1 MKISATPL
9 FQRLRKRTPFSHY
22 ELELLIVTA
31 CARYKT
37 HHIAK
42 RHGRGTREIA
52 QPRSEVK
59 YIQRIAMELE
69 MNRLQIHDAA
79 KAYRQGYS
87 ILDHARR
94 HAEGRYLLKMDF
106 KDFFPSIGIG
116 AITHRLAMETEYS
129 EVERWILGRILTKFD
144 SQSGRFH
151 LAIGAPSSPLVSN
164 FVLHEF
170 DSVIDKFCSSREVRY
185 TRYADDLAFSTMER
199 DVLRTVEVQVKDELS
214 RLSYLGL
221 TVNEEKTVHVSRK
234 HRRSL
239 VGLTLTNEGEASV
252 GRRMKR
258 EFRLLL
264 HKASTG
270 NLPADQYATLRGR
283 LAFAH
288 AIDGDAV
295 QMLLKRYGFNNI
307 CEVQSTETSRCD

>member
-1 MKISATPL
+1 MKMAATPL
-9 FQRLRKRTPFSHY
+9 FERLRKRTPFSKY

-59 YIQRIAMELE
+59 YLQRLVVDLE
-69 MNRLQIHDAA
+69 MNHLHIHPAST
-79 KAYRQGYS
+79 AYRQGYS
-87 ILDHARR
+87 IVDHARP

-116 AITHRLAMETEYS
+116 AIAHRLCAETDYS

-144 SQSGRFH
+144 SGSGRFH

-170 DSVIDKFCSSREVRY
+170 DAAISEFCSGIGVRY

-199 DVLRTVEVQVKDELS
+199 DVLRGVEGQVKRELS

-221 TVNEEKTVHVSRK
+221 TVNEEKTVHVSKR

-252 GRRMKR
+252 G
-258 EFRLLL
+258 
-264 HKASTG
+264 A
-270 NLPADQYATLRGR
+270 
-283 LAFAH
+283 AH
-288 AIDGDAV
+288 EA
-295 QMLLKRYGFNNI
+295 
-307 CEVQSTETSRCD
+307 